1 MKKLLSL
8 LLATAMM
15 SMTLVGCGGESN
27 EKAKADADAINIG
40 VLAPTTGNVAVYG
53 QTSLNGF
60 LLAAEHRNT
69 EGGVLGKQ
77 INLMHE
83 DEEGDPTK
91 AVNAY
96 NKLVG
101 NDVVA
106 ILGDITSKPTIA
118 VAQVVA
124 QSQEQLPMMTPT
136 ATASDVT
143 TFGDTVFKA
152 CFNDPYQ
159 GEAMANY
166 AMDKLGAKTAAVL
179 FDNADD
185 YSLGTAEAFKETAEK
200 IGLELV
206 SYESFTGQD
215 TVDFKSQLTTIK
227 GKNPDVVFVPTYY
240 NVIAL
245 ILTQAKNDVG
255 VDAQFIGCD
264 GWDGVVGALSEGQK
278 NIADGAIFSNHYYTD
293 DPDEVVSTFVS
304 EYEAKFGELPTAF
317 SALSYDGAMMM
328 FDAIENAGSTDA
340 AAIVGELKDTSYTG
354 VTGHIFYENGG
365 DPTKSLTMITIK
377 DGKYKLLEEYS
388 VGEESNQ
395 DDEAKPAEGLE
406 KAQEAE

>member
-8 LLATAMM
+8 LLATTMM
-15 SMTLVGCGGESN
+15 SLSLVGCGGESN
-27 EKAKADADAINIG
+27 EQTAKADADAINIG
-40 VLAPTTGNVAVYG
+40 VLAPTTGGVAVYG

-60 LLAAEHRNT
+60 MLAAEKRNAD
-69 EGGVLGKQ
+69 GGVLGKKV
-77 INLMHE
+77 NLVHQ

-101 NDVVA
+101 DGVVA

-118 VAQVVA
+118 VAQAIA
-124 QSQEQLPMMTPT
+124 QSQEKLPMMTPT
-136 ATASDVT
+136 ATAADVT

-166 AMDKLGAKTAAVL
+166 AKDKLGAKTAAVL

-185 YSLGTAEAFKETAEK
+185 YSLGTAEAFKETASK
-200 IGLELV
+200 IGLDVV
-206 SYESFTGQD
+206 SYESFTGQE
-215 TVDFKSQLTTIK
+215 TVDFKSQLTNIK
-227 GKNPDVVFVPTYY
+227 AKKPDVVFVPTYY

-245 ILTQAKNDVG
+245 ILTQAKNDMG
-255 VDAQFIGCD
+255 IDTQFLGCD
-264 GWDGVVGALSEGQK
+264 GWDGVVGALADGQK

-293 DPDEVVSTFVS
+293 DPDETVANFVK
-304 EYEAKFGELPTAF
+304 EYQAKYGELPTAF
-317 SALSYDGAMMM
+317 AALAYDGAMMM
-328 FDAIENAGSTDA
+328 FDAIEKAGSTDA
-340 AAIVGELKDTSYTG
+340 AAIVNALKETDYTG

-377 DGKYKLLEEYS
+377 EGKYTLLEEYA
-388 VGEESNQ
+388 VGQETQANEET
-395 DDEAKPAEGLE
+395 PVAE
-406 KAQEAE
+406 